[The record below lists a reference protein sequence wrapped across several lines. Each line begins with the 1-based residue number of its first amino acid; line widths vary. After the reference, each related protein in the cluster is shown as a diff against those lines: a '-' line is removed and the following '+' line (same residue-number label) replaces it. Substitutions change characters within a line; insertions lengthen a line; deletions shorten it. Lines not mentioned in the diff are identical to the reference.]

1 MTYLQLKSVIN
12 TSYAD
17 FVYDYIIRKTIGAD
31 SDYSEREVCFVK
43 GTYKVL
49 MNQNGDETTDLL
61 TKVDIQ
67 NCIKMFNA
75 YSHSKVQIEYT

>member
-43 GTYKVL
+43 GIYKVL
-49 MNQNGDETTDLL
+49 MNQDGDETTDLL
-61 TKVDIQ
+61 AKVDIQ
-67 NCIKMFNA
+67 NCIEMFNI
-75 YSHSKVQIEYT
+75 YSNSKVQIEYT